1 MGVEVQNPNPLSA
14 FQSNAAAPTLTRKT
28 LALTGANNL
37 GELDEPTISLFTV
50 TGRVLVVALAPF
62 CTEDLASAGGGTLA
76 LGVTGNTAAM
86 IAATTATDID
96 SGKVWVDATPAVGA
110 EALPSA
116 LGPVLVNANIIATV
130 ATADITD
137 GTIEFDC
144 LWIPMSAG
152 ASLVAA

>member
-14 FQSNAAAPTLTRKT
+14 FQAASAAPTLTRKT
-28 LALTGANNL
+28 LELTGAANL
-37 GELDEPTISLFTV
+37 GEFANPNIPLFTV
-50 TGRVLVVALAPF
+50 TGRVLMVSIAPF
-62 CTEDLASAGGGTLA
+62 CTESLASAGGGTLA

-96 SGKVWVDATPAVGA
+96 SGDVWVDATPAVGA
-110 EALPSA
+110 ESLPAA
-116 LGPVLVNANIIATV
+116 LGPVLVSANIVGTV
-130 ATADITD
+130 GTADITD

-144 LWIPMSAG
+144 LWLPMSAG

>member
-1 MGVEVQNPNPLSA
+1 MSGLYGIGTDLLTLQNAS
-14 FQSNAAAPTLTRKT
+14 AAPTLTRKT

-37 GELDEPTISLFTV
+37 GELDAPTISLFTV
-50 TGRVLVVALAPF
+50 TGRVLVVSLAPF
-62 CTEDLASAGGGTLA
+62 CTEDLVSAGGGTLQ
-76 LGVTGNTAAM
+76 LGVTGNTTAM

-96 SGKVWVDATPAVGA
+96 SGDVWVDATPAVGA

-144 LWIPMSAG
+144 LWLPMSAG

>member
-14 FQSNAAAPTLTRKT
+14 FQNAAAAPTLIRASKT
-28 LALTGANNL
+28 FTGAANL
-37 GELDEPTISLFTV
+37 GAVGVNELFTV

-144 LWIPMSAG
+144 LWLPMSAG